1 MTTEDI
7 KLIDDLL
14 TEVSNSIAVGEL
26 EEMEIGKYYQEVL
39 KRFNLLHKDDIH
51 KNNKNN

>member
-7 KLIDDLL
+7 KLIDDIL

-26 EEMEIGKYYQEVL
+26 REMERDEYYQEVL
-39 KRFNLLHKDDIH
+39 RRYKEIKNL
-51 KNNKNN
+51 